1 MTSKLNNSLQTST
14 KSSRSHPAAV
24 VTCRSQCGQ
33 AIIELALVL
42 PILLALTLGGIEM
55 GRYAY
60 IGILIGNA
68 ARAGAAYGAQSN
80 VQSVDTN
87 GIANAAQYDFAG
99 TTSSTTIKT
108 NGQLYTKLTVTSS
121 VTCGCD
127 SSGTITT
134 AGCTTTTNPTAGTC
148 AGTSRWV
155 VKLSVTASGSFNSL
169 FSYPGV
175 PNPFVI
181 SRTATI
187 PVINI

>member
-1 MTSKLNNSLQTST
+1 VIYRLQY
-14 KSSRSHPAAV
+14 
-24 VTCRSQCGQ
+24 GQ
-33 AIIELALVL
+33 ALIELALVL

-80 VQSVDTN
+80 AQSVDTT
-87 GIANAAQYDFAG
+87 GIKQAAQYDFAG

-108 NGQLYTKLTVTSS
+108 NGQLYTKLTVTSA
-121 VTCGCD
+121 VACGCD
-127 SSGTITT
+127 SGGTITT
-134 AGCTTTTNPTAGTC
+134 AGCTTATNPTAGTC
-148 AGTSRWV
+148 ATGRWV
-155 VKLSVTASGSFNSL
+155 VNLSVTASGSFNSL

-175 PNPFVI
+175 PNPFVV

-187 PVINI
+187 PVA

>member
-1 MTSKLNNSLQTST
+1 MPSNFNNFVQSSITSWTS
-14 KSSRSHPAAV
+14 RRAAV
-24 VTCRSQCGQ
+24 VICRSQCGQ

-80 VQSVDTN
+80 AQSIDTN

-121 VTCGCD
+121 VACGCD
-127 SSGTITT
+127 SGGTITT
-134 AGCTTTTNPTAGTC
+134 AGCTTATNPTAGTC
-148 AGTSRWV
+148 AATSRWV
-155 VKLSVTASGSFNSL
+155 VNLSVTASGSFNSL

-175 PNPFVI
+175 PNPFVV

-187 PVINI
+187 PVA

>member
-1 MTSKLNNSLQTST
+1 MPPKFNKSHQTSV
-14 KSSRSHPAAV
+14 KNGRSRPAGIV
-24 VTCRSQCGQ
+24 FRRSQGGQ
-33 AIIELALVL
+33 AIVELALVL

-87 GIANAAQYDFAG
+87 GITNAARYDFAG
-99 TTSSTTIKT
+99 TTSSSTIKT
-108 NGQLYTKLTVTSS
+108 NGQLYTSLTITSA

-127 SSGTITT
+127 SAGTITT
-134 AGCTTTTNPTAGTC
+134 AGCTTATNPTAGSC
-148 AGTSRWV
+148 ATGRWV

-181 SRTATI
+181 SRTATL
-187 PVINI
+187 PVINV